1 MTWPT
6 IYQAQPERIRW
17 NSAIVTQVLLCRIIG
32 GKDGSSAL
40 IMSANKRKSAA
51 EDDASDSSLSSLE
64 VKSETSKKLPDVRR
78 ETSAS
83 GDKLIDLTGKKYVT
97 VRNFKGRIF
106 VDIREYYEDKSDG
119 GLKPGKKGISLN
131 VEQWDKLREVMD
143 VLNADIKKM

>member
-1 MTWPT
+1 
-6 IYQAQPERIRW
+6 
-17 NSAIVTQVLLCRIIG
+17 
-32 GKDGSSAL
+32 
-40 IMSANKRKSAA
+40 MSASKRKSAA

-64 VKSETSKKLPDVRR
+64 DEPPPSKQVKSETSKKLPDVRR